1 MIKLNNLKSNVD
13 LILYFILS
21 AFFLAINFMTIP
33 NLLPWLDEMMFVDPA
48 ANVVLNGSWDTT
60 TWPTMDYN
68 ETGGSVYPP
77 LWQWIQILWMG
88 IWGVSL
94 HSARSLN
101 FLCVLL
107 IGFIILSF
115 VKKELL
121 KGKSFNLLSVGLFT
135 VLLWGV
141 KEFGWVYRCGRI
153 DVLGA
158 LFALLTLR
166 QIYYYIHYQTKH
178 SRLWIGVLSALT
190 LLDSIQSGVF
200 VIGALI
206 FSLLLCRNERKKL
219 FKACLSVIAG
229 FVSSMILM
237 EGFMIYMGHGRSFI
251 RYIIGMSQ
259 TFSQIKTLLRPYFVE
274 ILHLMPETGT
284 ETVEV
289 QSSWYFWGS
298 TMWSDFTY
306 DSLLILDLIYLFVGY
321 KSSSDKTLKS
331 IACKFVGFA
340 LFILIFMNMVGRF
353 TQYYRW
359 MTYLPLLMGT
369 LVILNLNYP
378 KMVQTSRSIIYVL
391 VSFVL
396 LLFGIKS
403 FYDNDGQWYY
413 RFNVNLTEFH
423 SFMESS
429 SIDKNASILGTGFTY
444 YELKANYPNSC
455 FFTINSEIYRE
466 ELWDRCNGA
475 PLYIVV
481 YDEDKFLNDSSYDMG
496 YGGLVMFLEELR
508 NRDDISVSLVKED
521 GMLRLYYVDNMQ

>member
-1 MIKLNNLKSNVD
+1 
-13 LILYFILS
+13 
-21 AFFLAINFMTIP
+21 MTIS

-68 ETGGSVYPP
+68 ETGGSLYPP

-94 HSARSLN
+94 YSARSLN

-115 VKKELL
+115 VKKELF

-153 DVLGA
+153 DILGA
-158 LFALLTLR
+158 LLALLTLR

-178 SRLWIGVLSALT
+178 SHLWIGVLSALT
-190 LLDSIQSGVF
+190 LMDGIQSGVF

-206 FSLLLCRNERKKL
+206 FSLFFYKNERRKL

-251 RYIIGMSQ
+251 RNIIGMSQ

-274 ILHLMPETGT
+274 ILHLMPETEV

-289 QSSWYFWGS
+289 QSSWCFWGS
-298 TMWSDFTY
+298 TMWSDLTY
-306 DSLLILDLIYLFVGY
+306 DSLLILDLIYLIVGY
-321 KSSSDKTLKS
+321 KSSSDKSIKS

-369 LVILNLNYP
+369 LVLLNLNYP
-378 KMVQTSRSIIYVL
+378 KMVQTLRSIVYVL

-396 LLFGIKS
+396 LLFGIRS

-413 RFNVNLTEFH
+413 RFDINLAEFH

-429 SIDKNASILGTGFTY
+429 QIDNDAFILSTGFTF

-455 FFTINSEIYRE
+455 FVTTYTRLYRE
-466 ELWDRCNGA
+466 EMYNRFKGS
-475 PLYIVV
+475 PIYIVV

-496 YGGLVMFLEELR
+496 YECLVMFLEDLR
-508 NRDDISVSLVKED
+508 NREDVSVSLVKED
-521 GMLRLYYVDNMQ
+521 GKLRLYYVDHMNLKPTLTSD